1 MFGNVHSG
9 RSVAGALPEYS
20 GSEPAAAARHELR
33 QADQHSGRLRVP
45 ASAAVDGEMCRRR
58 LFRKDWPMTEF
69 RANAAMGKRI
79 RGRAMVAKDGFS
91 ARYDLD
97 RVNGVF
103 SRP

>member
-1 MFGNVHSG
+1 
-9 RSVAGALPEYS
+9 
-20 GSEPAAAARHELR
+20 
-33 QADQHSGRLRVP
+33 
-45 ASAAVDGEMCRRR
+45 
-58 LFRKDWPMTEF
+58 MTEF